1 VDLGIVKKIKK
12 RIKKALGLELSYTPE
27 VDCPHKEFLGTE
39 YGGWSICP
47 EKIRPGSILYSLGVG
62 EDISFDL
69 AMIDKYQV
77 QIYAFDPTPV
87 SIEWIRNQKLPEQ
100 FHFFDYGIASF
111 DGTAM
116 FYARKD
122 AEQGTYSM
130 LERRKRKTAGVEMSF
145 RRLGT
150 IMNELGHKKIDI
162 LKMDIEGA
170 EYEVIDD
177 LLAASI
183 SIDQLLVEF
192 HHKKFKNVGVLDTK
206 RTIKKLQKNNFRIFS
221 VSHRQREFS
230 FVHQK

>member
-1 VDLGIVKKIKK
+1 MGIVKKTKK
-12 RIKKALGLELSYTPE
+12 RIKKALGLELSYSPE
-27 VDCPHKEFLGTE
+27 VDCPGREFLGTE

-69 AMIDKYQV
+69 EMIDRYQV
-77 QIYAFDPTPV
+77 QVYAFDPTPV
-87 SIEWIRNQKLPEQ
+87 SIEWIRSQRLPEQ
-100 FHFFDYGIASF
+100 FHFFGYGIASF

-122 AEQGTYSM
+122 TEQGTYSM
-130 LERRKRKTAGVEMSF
+130 LERRKRKTSGIEMSF
-145 RRLGT
+145 RRLGS
-150 IMNELGHKKIDI
+150 IMHELGHQRIDI

-170 EYEVIDD
+170 EYGVIND

-183 SIDQLLVEF
+183 PVDQLLVEF
-192 HHKKFKNVGVLDTK
+192 HHRKFKGVGVFDTK
-206 RTIKKLQKNNFRIFS
+206 QAIRKLRKNNFRIFS

-230 FVHQK
+230 FIHQ